1 MRRLAAVPGKVEMAV
16 ANTPRPGTTGCCRRH
31 QPRVGDHEMGA
42 HMGAFPGMT
51 SGWQP
56 SAGDGRPILR
66 LLSMSSLAGLAA
78 GRRRELPGSPAE
90 DVTSSDGRVLGADT
104 NIRLIEECR

>member
-1 MRRLAAVPGKVEMAV
+1 
-16 ANTPRPGTTGCCRRH
+16 
-31 QPRVGDHEMGA
+31 
-42 HMGAFPGMT
+42 MGAFPGMT
-51 SGWQP
+51 SGWRP

-90 DVTSSDGRVLGADT
+90 DVTSSDGRILGTDT
-104 NIRLIEECR
+104 NIRLICAVGGE